1 MYLVNVAGMRVAIA
15 GLQNTGAAIKATL
28 ACIENVWPE

>member
-1 MYLVNVAGMRVAIA
+1 MNVAGKRVTFA
-15 GLQNTGAAIKATL
+15 GLQNTGAAIKVTL